1 MKDPSERPIPTMF
14 IDEEDICEHKNLK
27 QECKECEE
35 DRTVDYLID
44 IRKEE
49 DD

>member
-14 IDEEDICEHKNLK
+14 VDEEDICEHKNFNW
-27 QECKECEE
+27 ECKECKE

-44 IRKEE
+44 IAKEE